1 MIKIK
6 NHLFFHGILTIVFCY
21 CISCNDNIN
30 KQSPDVSSLSSKE
43 SISHSKIKWPDSLVT
58 YNPFNIKLVKGRVL
72 KKCKFKLYAYLNLAC
87 SSCIAD
93 LNSWAN
99 VAPYLKDKGVE
110 LIFVCY
116 AKDDFEYF
124 KYLYENKD
132 LKPIPFP
139 FYFDLKFYFQNANS
153 FVKNFQ
159 PDQIFLTDQFDNILL
174 QGDMINTKD
183 IYNSMIKKI
192 NQTL

>member
-1 MIKIK
+1 
-6 NHLFFHGILTIVFCY
+6 
-21 CISCNDNIN
+21 
-30 KQSPDVSSLSSKE
+30 
-43 SISHSKIKWPDSLVT
+43 
-58 YNPFNIKLVKGRVL
+58 
-72 KKCKFKLYAYLNLAC
+72 
-87 SSCIAD
+87 
-93 LNSWAN
+93 
-99 VAPYLKDKGVE
+99 

-132 LKPIPFP
+132 LKPIQFP

-174 QGDMINTKD
+174 QGDMINTKE